1 MKILINRHKWLPI
14 PFTGY
19 KAINLF
25 GVLIVR
31 RGKRIRAH
39 DLNHEEIHTAQMKEL
54 LYVPFYIWY
63 LLEYFIR
70 VCAYGLRF
78 LGRMVRDKKRKFRL
92 SLAYRKISFE
102 REAYTNE
109 NDLKYLQ
116 TRERFSFLKYY

>member
-1 MKILINRHKWLPI
+1 MKIIRTKYI
-14 PFTGY
+14 PFKGF

-25 GVLIVR
+25 CILFVR
-31 RGKRIRAH
+31 GNVRINERTIR
-39 DLNHEEIHTAQMKEL
+39 HEKIHTAQMKEL

-92 SLAYRKISFE
+92 SLAYKKISFE